1 MPNLQRRFCKII
13 HCFRILLSVYTS
25 TVHIF
30 VQIWNISSS
39 PLGLILTAGQPST
52 LYAKKEVSA
61 IWQQSPPWLGK
72 APEKSQEKT
81 TTFAFFL
88 YIYFIDDL
96 HEGKN
101 LANNFGKSPW
111 RVKWPIRVQDSILTL
126 LLVGRGQ
133 TTEKEEKT
141 YMWYGLYYWNF
152 CRKSA
157 MWQIF
162 LWTIFLN
169 FFCLFFSELSSFA
182 LFDPCIW

>member
-1 MPNLQRRFCKII
+1 MLLQLKY
-13 HCFRILLSVYTS
+13 VYKNPYTS

-39 PLGLILTAGQPST
+39 PLGLKLTAGQPST
-52 LYAKKEVSA
+52 LYAKKEFSA

-88 YIYFIDDL
+88 YIVLHFIDDL

-157 MWQIF
+157 MRQIF
-162 LWTIFLN
+162 LWKIFLN
-169 FFCLFFSELSSFA
+169 SMHL
-182 LFDPCIW
+182 